1 MRIALL
7 QLNARL
13 GDPEGNGR
21 RVEAAYAG
29 AVAAG
34 AELVLAPE
42 LAIPGYLAEDRLWE
56 PALRRRIERES
67 HRLAAVSGP
76 VPLLFGTARP
86 APSGRLWNELW
97 WCEDGGLRHCA
108 HKRVLP
114 SYDVFDEHRYFEPDP
129 SPQPLVAFRGQRIG
143 LSICE
148 DLWAD
153 PQLGNAP
160 VDYGIDPIAELVAAG
175 ATLIL
180 NGSASPSALGSY
192 LPPGRTAPWAIPS
205 KDAQRCRL
213 LPGLAQKHRVPIAYA
228 SRVGAESWLLFDG
241 GSGLALPDGR
251 WQGCEPFHEGLHM
264 VDTSLPG
271 EALADGAGGFLAA
284 DGPGS
289 GDPRQSGQTGAGGA
303 GDGTFRWHRQR
314 RGRRPGGGSRRPRA
328 RAGRGPAHPVQQRES
343 SALAEQQ
350 ARQLGISFLSLDAD
364 APFAG
369 FAGALE
375 RALPGRAFSLTD
387 ENLQSRC
394 RGSLLM
400 ALTSEP
406 DVHRRLGTGRVAVLN
421 TGNKSEAATGYFTLY
436 GDGIGAFAP
445 LGDCLKARV
454 YAVARELGEAV
465 PRGVVERPPTAEL
478 RPDQTDEASLLPYA
492 QLDAILGTALE
503 AQRPEEGLADDLALL
518 LEGPALEQARAGLPR
533 ILGLLRRTE
542 FKRRQLPF
550 AFKVSPKAF
559 GAGRR
564 IPLTGLDPHRCDIRA
579 SRRVA
584 KWRRDGLKIRFP
596 LKECRFEPTTGT
608 RRAASLLSRW
618 WLRKPDCRRYP
629 SPSGRR
635 GEVADARTQNAVASQ
650 TRGGNRSPTTGT
662 SSWAPKGP
670 FRYPVAGSA
679 FWLAVWVCTEGDLI
693 GVHEPAPFM
702 TWESTIFL
710 I

>member
-21 RVEAAYAG
+21 RVEAAYAE

-34 AELVLAPE
+34 AELTLAPE

-56 PALRRRIERES
+56 QGLRRRIEAES
-67 HRLAAVSGP
+67 HRLAALSGP

-97 WCEDGGLRHCA
+97 WCEGGALRHCA

-114 SYDVFDEHRYFEPDP
+114 SYDVFDEHRYFEPDAA
-129 SPQPLVAFRGQRIG
+129 PQPLVAFRGHRIG

-160 VDYGIDPIAELVAAG
+160 VGYGLDPIADLAAAG

-180 NGSASPSALGSY
+180 NASASPSGLGSY
-192 LPPGRTAPWAIPS
+192 LPPGRSAPWAIPS
-205 KDAQRCRL
+205 KDAQRRRL
-213 LPGLAQKHRVPIAYA
+213 LPGLAQKHGVPIAYA

-251 WQGCEPFHEGLHM
+251 WQGCEPFHEGLFM
-264 VDTSLPG
+264 VDIGLPG
-271 EALADGAGGFLAA
+271 KAWRSVDEGSWLRSALVAGIRDNLAKQGLEALVLGLSGGIDSAVAAALAVEALGPDRVLGAAM
-284 DGPGS
+284 PTRHSS
-289 GDPRQSGQTGAGGA
+289 G
-303 GDGTFRWHRQR
+303 
-314 RGRRPGGGSRRPRA
+314 
-328 RAGRGPAHPVQQRES
+328 ES

-350 ARQLGISFLSLDAD
+350 ARQLGMGFLHINVDE
-364 APFAG
+364 PFAG
-369 FAGALE
+369 FTAALE
-375 RALPGRAFSLTD
+375 QALPGRAFSLTD

-406 DVHRRLGTGRVAVLN
+406 EVQRRLGTGRVAVLN

-465 PRGVVERPPTAEL
+465 PRGVVDRAPTAEL
-478 RPDQTDEASLLPYA
+478 RPGQTDEASLLPYA
-492 QLDAILGTALE
+492 QLDAILGAALE

-518 LEGPALEQARAGLPR
+518 LEGPALEQARASLPR

-564 IPLTGLDPHRCDIRA
+564 IPLTGA
-579 SRRVA
+579 
-584 KWRRDGLKIRFP
+584 
-596 LKECRFEPTTGT
+596 
-608 RRAASLLSRW
+608 
-618 WLRKPDCRRYP
+618 
-629 SPSGRR
+629 
-635 GEVADARTQNAVASQ
+635 
-650 TRGGNRSPTTGT
+650 
-662 SSWAPKGP
+662 
-670 FRYPVAGSA
+670 
-679 FWLAVWVCTEGDLI
+679 
-693 GVHEPAPFM
+693 
-702 TWESTIFL
+702 
-710 I
+710 

>member
-21 RVEAAYAG
+21 IQEAAYAE

-56 PALRRRIERES
+56 QGLRHRIERES
-67 HRLAAVSGP
+67 HRLAALTGK

-97 WCEDGGLRHCA
+97 WCDGGALRHCA

-114 SYDVFDEHRYFEPDP
+114 SYDIFDEHRYFEPDL
-129 SPQPLVAFRGQRIG
+129 SPQPLVAFGGHRVG

-160 VDYGIDPIAELVAAG
+160 VDYGIDPVADLVAAG

-180 NGSASPSALGSY
+180 NASASPSGLGSW

-205 KDAQRCRL
+205 KDAQRQRL
-213 LPGLAQKHRVPIAYA
+213 LPGLARKHAVPIAYA

-251 WQGCEPFHEGLHM
+251 WQGCEPFHQGLSM
-264 VDTSLPG
+264 VDTERPG
-271 EALADGAGGFLAA
+271 AAWRPVEEGSWLRTALVLGIRENLAKQGLEAVVMGLSGGIDSAVAAALAVEAL
-284 DGPGS
+284 GPGRVLGVALPTRFSS
-289 GDPRQSGQTGAGGA
+289 G
-303 GDGTFRWHRQR
+303 
-314 RGRRPGGGSRRPRA
+314 
-328 RAGRGPAHPVQQRES
+328 ES

-350 ARQLGISFLSLDAD
+350 ARQLGMGFLHINVD

-369 FAGALE
+369 FTAALE
-375 RALPGRAFSLTD
+375 QALPGRAFSLTD

-406 DVHRRLGTGRVAVLN
+406 EVHRRLGTGRVAVLN

-465 PRGVVERPPTAEL
+465 PRGVMERPPTAEL

-492 QLDAILGTALE
+492 QLDAILGAALE
-503 AQRPEEGLADDLALL
+503 AQRPEEGLAEDLALL
-518 LEGPALEQARAGLPR
+518 LEGPALAQARASLPR
-533 ILGLLRRTE
+533 ILGLLRRME

-564 IPLTGLDPHRCDIRA
+564 IPLTAL
-579 SRRVA
+579 
-584 KWRRDGLKIRFP
+584 
-596 LKECRFEPTTGT
+596 
-608 RRAASLLSRW
+608 
-618 WLRKPDCRRYP
+618 
-629 SPSGRR
+629 
-635 GEVADARTQNAVASQ
+635 
-650 TRGGNRSPTTGT
+650 
-662 SSWAPKGP
+662 
-670 FRYPVAGSA
+670 
-679 FWLAVWVCTEGDLI
+679 
-693 GVHEPAPFM
+693 
-702 TWESTIFL
+702 
-710 I
+710 

>member
-21 RVEAAYAG
+21 RVEAAYG
-29 AVAAG
+29 EAVAAG

-56 PALRRRIERES
+56 QGLRRRIELES
-67 HRLAAVSGP
+67 RRLAALSGA
-76 VPLLFGTARP
+76 VPLVFGTARP

-97 WCEDGGLRHCA
+97 WCEGGTLRACA

-129 SPQPLVAFRGQRIG
+129 APQPLVAFRGHRIG

-160 VDYGIDPIAELVAAG
+160 VGYGMDPIADLAAAG

-180 NGSASPSALGSY
+180 NASASPSGLGSY
-192 LPPGRTAPWAIPS
+192 LPPGRSAPWAIPS
-205 KDAQRCRL
+205 KDAQRRRL
-213 LPGLAQKHRVPIAYA
+213 LPGLAQKHGVPVAYA

-251 WQGCEPFHEGLHM
+251 WQGCEPFHEGLLM
-264 VDTSLPG
+264 VDTGLPG
-271 EALADGAGGFLAA
+271 EAWRPVDDGSWLRTALVAGIRDNLAKQGLEAMVLGLSGGIDSAVAAALAVEA
-284 DGPGS
+284 LGPDRVLGVALPTRFS
-289 GDPRQSGQTGAGGA
+289 S
-303 GDGTFRWHRQR
+303 
-314 RGRRPGGGSRRPRA
+314 
-328 RAGRGPAHPVQQRES
+328 RES

-350 ARQLGISFLSLDAD
+350 ARHLGLGYLHINVDE
-364 APFAG
+364 PFAG
-369 FAGALE
+369 FTAALE
-375 RALPGRAFSLTD
+375 QALPGRAFSLTD

-400 ALTSEP
+400 ALTTEP
-406 DVHRRLGTGRVAVLN
+406 EVHRRLGSTRVAVLN

-454 YAVARELGEAV
+454 YALARNLGDAV
-465 PRGVVERPPTAEL
+465 PPGVVERPPTAEL

-492 QLDAILGTALE
+492 QLDAILGAAVE

-518 LEGPALEQARAGLPR
+518 LEGEALAQACGALPR

-559 GAGRR
+559 GSGRR
-564 IPLTGLDPHRCDIRA
+564 IPLT
-579 SRRVA
+579 
-584 KWRRDGLKIRFP
+584 
-596 LKECRFEPTTGT
+596 
-608 RRAASLLSRW
+608 SL
-618 WLRKPDCRRYP
+618 
-629 SPSGRR
+629 
-635 GEVADARTQNAVASQ
+635 
-650 TRGGNRSPTTGT
+650 
-662 SSWAPKGP
+662 
-670 FRYPVAGSA
+670 
-679 FWLAVWVCTEGDLI
+679 
-693 GVHEPAPFM
+693 
-702 TWESTIFL
+702 
-710 I
+710 

>member
-21 RVEAAYAG
+21 QLEAAYAE
-29 AVAAG
+29 AVDSG

-42 LAIPGYLAEDRLWE
+42 LAIPGYLLEDRLWE
-56 PALRRRIERES
+56 LGVRRRIEAES
-67 HRLAAVSGP
+67 LRLAALSGA
-76 VPLLFGTARP
+76 VPLVLGTARP

-97 WCEDGGLRHCA
+97 WCEGGALRHCA
-108 HKRVLP
+108 RKRVLP
-114 SYDVFDEHRYFEPDP
+114 SYDVFDEHRYFEPDA
-129 SPQPLVAFRGQRIG
+129 STQPLVAFRGHRIG

-160 VDYGIDPIAELVAAG
+160 VGYGLDPIADLAAAG

-180 NGSASPSALGSY
+180 NASASPSALGSW
-192 LPPGRTAPWAIPS
+192 LPPGRSAPWAIPS
-205 KDAQRCRL
+205 KEAQRRRL
-213 LPGLAQKHRVPIAYA
+213 LPGLAQKHGVPIAYA

-251 WQGCEPFHEGLHM
+251 WQGCVPFHEGLLM
-264 VDTSLPG
+264 VDPSAPG
-271 EALADGAGGFLAA
+271 QPWRSVEEGPWLRKALVAGIRDNLAKQGLQALVLGLSGGIDSAVAAALAVEALGPDRVLGAAMPTRF
-284 DGPGS
+284 S
-289 GDPRQSGQTGAGGA
+289 SE
-303 GDGTFRWHRQR
+303 
-314 RGRRPGGGSRRPRA
+314 
-328 RAGRGPAHPVQQRES
+328 ES
-343 SALAEQQ
+343 SAFAEQQ
-350 ARQLGISFLSLDAD
+350 ARHLGIGFIRLDAE

-369 FAGALE
+369 FGIALE
-375 RALPGRAFSLTD
+375 KALPGRAFSLTD

-406 DVHRRLGTGRVAVLN
+406 EIQGRLGTDRVAVLN

-436 GDGIGAFAP
+436 GDGIGAFSP

-454 YAVARELGEAV
+454 YAMALDLGEAV
-465 PRGVVERPPTAEL
+465 PRGVIDRPPTAEL
-478 RPDQTDEASLLPYA
+478 KPGQTDEASLLPYG
-492 QLDAILGTALE
+492 QLDAILGAALE

-518 LEGPALEQARAGLPR
+518 LDGEALAQARAALPR

-564 IPLTGLDPHRCDIRA
+564 IPLTAL
-579 SRRVA
+579 
-584 KWRRDGLKIRFP
+584 
-596 LKECRFEPTTGT
+596 
-608 RRAASLLSRW
+608 
-618 WLRKPDCRRYP
+618 
-629 SPSGRR
+629 
-635 GEVADARTQNAVASQ
+635 
-650 TRGGNRSPTTGT
+650 
-662 SSWAPKGP
+662 
-670 FRYPVAGSA
+670 
-679 FWLAVWVCTEGDLI
+679 
-693 GVHEPAPFM
+693 
-702 TWESTIFL
+702 
-710 I
+710 